1 MLNEIV
7 SRYGVPTCIHSDQ
20 GANLRSA
27 VIQSLC
33 QLLGITTTR
42 TSAYHLEGNGQ
53 VERFNRTVEAIL
65 AKVVDSDQHDWDSHL
80 PKALFAYRTAIHE
93 STNFSPYHLNFGRSP
108 QLPIDLM
115 LGRVQPN
122 TIQSYPQFV
131 QASHQQIKATQAIVR
146 ETLQPQHLRRKSLHD
161 HQALPKSCRWEIE
174 FGYTILEYHKGAQRS
189 SYLCGR
195 APIL

>member
-1 MLNEIV
+1 MGYHGVSPHGNKYILVITDLFTKWVEAFPLKDVTTNTLATIMLNEIV
-7 SRYGVPTCIHSDQ
+7 CRYGIPTCIHSNQ

-42 TSAYHLEGNGQ
+42 TSAYHPEGNSQ

-122 TIQSYPQFV
+122 TIRSYPQFV
-131 QASHQQIKATQAIVR
+131 QASHQQIKATQAIV
-146 ETLQPQHLRRKSLHD
+146 
-161 HQALPKSCRWEIE
+161 
-174 FGYTILEYHKGAQRS
+174 
-189 SYLCGR
+189 
-195 APIL
+195 